1 MDIPSEL
8 LRNPNDGTANLTIAP
23 MGTINHEDPWKFPFY
38 KEDTQ
43 TLSIPL
49 VIRSI
54 HATKDDYDT
63 ATQAVSWRPRMAQ
76 RASPPTSPLP
86 VCI

>member
-38 KEDTQ
+38 KEGHSDPEH
-43 TLSIPL
+43 PL

-54 HATKDDYDT
+54 HAPPRMIMTP
-63 ATQAVSWRPRMAQ
+63 RPR
-76 RASPPTSPLP
+76 P
-86 VCI
+86 